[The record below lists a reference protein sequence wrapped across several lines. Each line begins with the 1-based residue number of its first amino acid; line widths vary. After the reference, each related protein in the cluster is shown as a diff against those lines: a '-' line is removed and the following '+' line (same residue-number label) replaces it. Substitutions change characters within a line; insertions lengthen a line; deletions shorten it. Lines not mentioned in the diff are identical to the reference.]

1 MATWSNTKMVPSM
14 KKIKSEEYITCAA
27 IWYKDLPT
35 QKLLPKNIDK
45 GIVVCGHR
53 HGNCIDIVSTL
64 SQLRT
69 VQFGPDSVGETEQ
82 GFMTS
87 KNRFVDRIEA
97 MSIAVENEQV
107 NENELHNPM
116 IGLFSEDLY

>member
-1 MATWSNTKMVPSM
+1 MIT
-14 KKIKSEEYITCAA
+14 EYITCAA

-35 QKLLPKNIDK
+35 QTYPPKNINK

-53 HGNCIDIVSTL
+53 HSNCIDIMKSL
-64 SQLRT
+64 AGLRT
-69 VQFGPDSVGETEQ
+69 TQFGPDSVGETVQ

-87 KNRFVDRIEA
+87 KNRFVDRQEA
-97 MSIAVENEQV
+97 MAIAKTTGQV
-107 NENELHNPM
+107 DLSNNNLNNPM